1 MRGSK
6 IDDDIKELAIA
17 LLSTNQSMTKIS
29 QKLKIP
35 LSTLSTWKKE
45 VENDTEFV
53 EVRRKNKERFVT
65 DAWGVIGDSL
75 SLIARRVKRALEEE
89 DEIDKLKDAV
99 IAGAPNG
106 DNKSIY
112 ARFNSLKIENI
123 SSLSSI
129 VGVLYDK
136 QALINNEPTNK
147 VELTLEDYLKKCEAK
162 NEY

>member
-6 IDDDIKELAIA
+6 VSDKVKERAIA
-17 LLSTNQSMTKIS
+17 LLSTNTSMTKIS
-29 QKLKIP
+29 KELNIP

-45 VENDTEFV
+45 AEQDTEFV
-53 EVRRKNKERFVT
+53 EVRRKNKERFVNE
-65 DAWGVIGDSL
+65 AWDIIGDSL
-75 SLIARRVKRALEEE
+75 ALIGRRVKRALEAE
-89 DEIDKLKDAV
+89 DELDKLQDSV